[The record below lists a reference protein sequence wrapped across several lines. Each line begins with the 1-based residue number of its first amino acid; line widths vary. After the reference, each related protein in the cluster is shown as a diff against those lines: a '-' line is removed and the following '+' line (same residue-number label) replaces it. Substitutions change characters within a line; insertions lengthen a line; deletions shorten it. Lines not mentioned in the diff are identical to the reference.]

1 MEKNTFHIGLHI
13 WKIEEATRRKRAQ
26 KKKNKRKKKS
36 PQTRYFE
43 KVENSNDL
51 PISKLVVDPEAE
63 AKMSEVIL
71 EFAKPFLDEC
81 EDEASE
87 KKSIALAILIWNVSL
102 FPEKDR
108 EWEIEKVCSKLSP
121 SDDANDFSAL
131 MGYVDI
137 MLERK
142 KKYYSDNKRVII
154 KYQISGYGKNRR
166 LDVASTLSP

>member
-1 MEKNTFHIGLHI
+1 MTTK
-13 WKIEEATRRKRAQ
+13 KEATRRKRAQ

-36 PQTRYFE
+36 PQARYFE

-51 PISKLVVDPEAE
+51 PTSKLVVDPGAE

-71 EFAKPFLDEC
+71 EFAKPFLDKC

-87 KKSIALAILIWNVSL
+87 IKTIGLAIIIWNMSL
-102 FPEKDR
+102 FPEKNRDR
-108 EWEIEKVCSKLSP
+108 EIEKLCSGLSP
-121 SDDANDFSAL
+121 SDDANDFAAL

-137 MLERK
+137 LLERK
-142 KKYYSDNKRVII
+142 RKYYSDNQRAII
-154 KYQISGYGKNRR
+154 KYQLSGTGKNRR